1 MKAEECDLGQAEPKT
16 GLMKQPYEPPRILSR
31 EPLEAAAG
39 LCGKAVLTGS
49 DACGTQQPLVS

>member
-39 LCGKAVLTGS
+39 LCGKAVIGVGT
-49 DACGTQQPLVS
+49 CGTLQPLVS